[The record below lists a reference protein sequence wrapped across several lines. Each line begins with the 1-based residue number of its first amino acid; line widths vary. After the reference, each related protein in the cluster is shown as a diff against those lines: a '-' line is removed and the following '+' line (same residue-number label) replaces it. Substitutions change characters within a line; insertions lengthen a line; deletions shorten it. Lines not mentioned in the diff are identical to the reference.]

1 MYKTKPTLRNVLYLD
16 QVKNHRGGR
25 MVDDIIKRL
34 GQLDSTKN
42 QWSTHWQEILD
53 YVMPRKAE
61 VSVNYAKGAKR
72 TEKLYDS
79 SAIHANTLLA
89 ASLQG
94 TLTSASLPW
103 FHLRTR
109 DNSLNDSRDVQVWLE
124 DCRNRM
130 YKAFNSSNFNTEVH
144 EFYLDICSVGTACI
158 EVEEAEVGF
167 NFRTLH
173 ISEYY
178 IAENHKGQID
188 TLYRKF
194 EYTARQA
201 KQRWGDACGPKVDD
215 ALKNTPDKKLTF
227 IHCVMP
233 AEDYQG
239 KAQTKLPY
247 VSIYICK
254 DDKTVVGQGGYNEMP
269 YLVTRWSKASGEEY
283 GRSPAYNA
291 LPDIKTLN
299 KAVELGLKAWAKAI
313 DPPLLVEDDGVIGRV
328 LTKPAGIT
336 VVRRGDAIKPLV
348 TGARFDVSDMKETE
362 LRSAIKQAFFSDQ
375 LELQQGPQMTATEVQ
390 VRYELMQRLLGPTL
404 GRFQTEFLNPLIER
418 CFAIMQR
425 NEMFAPAPAVLDGIN
440 IDIEYVGP
448 LARSQRMEEATA
460 VERLYEMAANL
471 AQIAPEVMD
480 NIDHDAAIRSR
491 AELLGVPKDIMR
503 DPGDIA
509 KQREAQQAQQEE
521 MMAMQQAQQG
531 VDIAATAIP
540 AAQQITPDNVEQ
552 TEAGMEAIMGAID
565 NA

>member
-1 MYKTKPTLRNVLYLD
+1 
-16 QVKNHRGGR
+16 

-34 GQLDSTKN
+34 ERLDSGKS
-42 QWSTHWQEILD
+42 QWATHWQEILD

-103 FHLRTR
+103 FHLRVR
-109 DNSLNDSRDVQVWLE
+109 DNNLNDSRDVQVWLE

-144 EFYLDICSVGTACI
+144 EFYLDICSIGTSCI
-158 EVEEAEVGF
+158 EVEEADDGF

-173 ISEYY
+173 ISEYF
-178 IAENHKGQID
+178 IAENHKGQVD

-215 ALKNTPDKKLTF
+215 ALKDNPDKKLTF

-233 AEDYQG
+233 SADYKMKKQS
-239 KAQTKLPY
+239 KLPY

-254 DDKTVVGQGGYNEMP
+254 DDKTVVGEGGYNEMP

-328 LTKPAGIT
+328 LTKPSGIT
-336 VVRRGDAIKPLV
+336 VVRRDGAIKPLN
-348 TGARFDVSDMKETE
+348 TGARFDVSDMKESE
-362 LRSAIKQAFFSDQ
+362 LRGAIKQAFFSDQ

-425 NEMFAPAPAVLDGIN
+425 NEMFAPAPGSLDGVA

-503 DPGDIA
+503 DPQEIEEKRKA
-509 KQREAQQAQQEE
+509 EMEQQQE

-531 VDIAATAIP
+531 ADIAATVAP
-540 AAQQITPDNVEQ
+540 VAQQMTPENVEAS
-552 TEAGMEAIMGAID
+552 EAGMAQMMEAMQ
-565 NA
+565 